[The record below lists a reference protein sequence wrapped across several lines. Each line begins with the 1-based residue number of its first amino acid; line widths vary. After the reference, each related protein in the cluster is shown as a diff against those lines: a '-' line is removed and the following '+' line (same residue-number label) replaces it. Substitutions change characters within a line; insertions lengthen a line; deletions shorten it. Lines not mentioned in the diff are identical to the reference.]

1 MRVTTSATLA
11 LAFAL
16 SGCTSSSTPP
26 AEYPPMPDDETSAA
40 TDTDTAASPLE
51 ALNARAR
58 AGAVTDTL
66 HGVAV
71 DDPYRA
77 LEEDSALTQEW
88 IAVQTARTAAAVT
101 SWSRPA
107 TSRRLETL
115 LRIGT
120 VGGAVVAGDHVFY
133 QLREGEREQPA
144 LMVRGL
150 GEADTARVL
159 VDPLTYGE
167 RAALDWYF
175 VSPSGRYVAF
185 GISQN
190 GDERSTLRV
199 LETASGTLR
208 PDTIEHT
215 KWTEV
220 SWLHDETA
228 FYYRRY
234 PREGEPDWDADHQDG
249 YHTRLFF
256 HVLGSDPANDPLV
269 YSPADG
275 THFPGASVS
284 DDDRWLVVSN
294 FAGWSQSDV
303 MLLDRGARARDRI
316 SAPSEAHPL
325 VPVVV
330 GQDHLYTARVH
341 HGQLYVLTNE
351 DAPRYR
357 LMRVAPGAAA
367 SDRSTWQVVIPEGS
381 AAIQDWTIVGDDHV
395 LHVLDDV
402 RSRLYV
408 HRLDGTLDHEM
419 TLPGSGAVAGIDGDA
434 AGGRLA
440 VSFSSYVHA
449 PQLLLWDQHARRD
462 RRPAR
467 ARAAASSEPAREL
480 RPIVEIPSPVDL
492 SELEVVQE
500 HVPST
505 DGASIPVY
513 YFQRRGTPHDGSA
526 PVLLNAYGG
535 FNISLLPNFTRHPL
549 YWVERGG
556 IFAVANLRG
565 GAEFG
570 EDWHR
575 AGNLE
580 NKHHVFEDM
589 EAVIRWFS
597 TSGISRPD
605 RIAITGGSN
614 GGLLMGAMITRCPDA
629 FGAAASYVGLY
640 DMIRYH
646 QFPPA
651 ELWVTEYGSSEDAR
665 AFQWL
670 YDYSPYHHVR
680 SGVSYPA
687 ILIET
692 ADHDTRVFWG
702 HSTKFAARLQEAEGG
717 ADPHVWFYREQ
728 QVGHGAGTPV
738 SSLVARYT
746 RMYAFI
752 EHALGVAEAAATTP

>member
-1 MRVTTSATLA
+1 MHGGMTSAWPSLSLSLFLA
-11 LAFAL
+11 LA
-16 SGCTSSSTPP
+16 SCGPSSTPP
-26 AEYPPMPDDETSAA
+26 AEYPPMPDAEDAGVGVALMMS
-40 TDTDTAASPLE
+40 SPLE
-51 ALNARAR
+51 DLNARAR
-58 AGAVTDTL
+58 AGAVTETL
-66 HGVAV
+66 HGVSV

-77 LEEDSALTQEW
+77 LEEDSPLTREW
-88 IAVQTARTAAAVT
+88 IDVQTARTAGAVVE
-101 SWSRPA
+101 WSRAA
-107 TSRRLETL
+107 TSRRLDEL

-120 VGGAVVAGDHVFY
+120 VGGAAIAGDHVFY

-150 GEADTARVL
+150 GATDAARIL
-159 VDPLTYGE
+159 IDPLTYGE
-167 RAALDWYF
+167 HAALDWYF
-175 VSPSGRYVAF
+175 VSPTGRFVAF

-199 LETASGTLR
+199 VETATGTLR
-208 PDTIEHT
+208 PETIEHT

-220 SWLHDETA
+220 SWLHDETG

-234 PREGEPDWDADHQDG
+234 PREGEPDWDADRQDS

-256 HVLGSDPANDPLV
+256 HVLGSDPSSDPLV
-269 YSPADG
+269 FSPVDG
-275 THFPGASVS
+275 THFPGASIS
-284 DDDRWLVVSN
+284 DDDRWLVVSD

-303 MLLDRGARARDRI
+303 RIFDRGARARGRV
-316 SAPSEAHPL
+316 SAPDAAHPL
-325 VPVVV
+325 VEVVV

-357 LMRVAPGAAA
+357 LMRVAPAAAA
-367 SDRSTWQVVIPEGS
+367 SDRSTWQVVIAEGS
-381 AAIQDWTIVGDDHV
+381 AAIQDWTIAGERHV

-402 RSRLYV
+402 RSRLLV
-408 HRLDGTLDHEM
+408 HRLDGALDHEL
-419 TLPGSGAVAGIDGDA
+419 TLPHGAVSSVDGDPETGRA
-434 AGGRLA
+434 A
-440 VSFSSYVHA
+440 VCFSGYVTA
-449 PQLLLWDQHARRD
+449 PQLLLWDPRARR
-462 RRPAR
+462 AR
-467 ARAAASSEPAREL
+467 SAPEL
-480 RPIVEIPSPVDL
+480 RPLVEIASPVDL
-492 SELEVVQE
+492 STLEVVQE

-505 DGASIPVY
+505 DGATIPLY
-513 YFQRRGTPHDGSA
+513 YVQRRGTPHDGSA
-526 PVLLNAYGG
+526 PVLINAYGG
-535 FNISLLPNFTRHPL
+535 FNISLLPNFVRHPL

-565 GAEFG
+565 GGEFG

-575 AGNLE
+575 AGNLA

-589 EAVIRWFS
+589 EAVIRWFAS
-597 TSGISRPD
+597 SGISRPD
-605 RIAITGGSN
+605 RIGITGGSN

-640 DMIRYH
+640 DMVRYH

-651 ELWVTEYGSSEDAR
+651 ELWVTEYGSSEDADQFR
-665 AFQWL
+665 WL
-670 YDYSPYHHVR
+670 FEYSPYHHVR
-680 SGVSYPA
+680 PGTRYPA

-702 HSTKFAARLQEAEGG
+702 HSTKFAARLQEAAGG
-717 ADPHVWFYREQ
+717 PDPSVWFYREQ

-746 RMYAFI
+746 RMYAFL
-752 EHALGVAEAAATTP
+752 EHALHVADPAP

>member
-1 MRVTTSATLA
+1 MHARMSRTLFVALLIAACGSTSAPA
-11 LAFAL
+11 
-16 SGCTSSSTPP
+16 
-26 AEYPPMPDDETSAA
+26 AEYPPMPDEVDAGTPAPTGSA
-40 TDTDTAASPLE
+40 LE
-51 ALNARAR
+51 QLNERAR
-58 AGAVTDTL
+58 AGAVTDTIF
-66 HGVAV
+66 GVQV
-71 DDPYRA
+71 EDPYRA
-77 LEEDSALTQEW
+77 LEADDELTHEW
-88 IAVQTARTAAAVT
+88 IDFQSTRTSTAVA
-101 SWSRPA
+101 SWSRA
-107 TSRRLETL
+107 ETAQRLEQV

-120 VGGAVVAGDHVFY
+120 VGGASVQGDHVFY
-133 QLREGEREQPA
+133 SLRDGDREQPA

-150 GEADTARVL
+150 GEHDEARIL

-167 RAALDWYF
+167 HAALDWYF
-175 VSPSGRYVAF
+175 PSPSGRYVAF

-199 LETASGTLR
+199 IETASGTMR
-208 PDTIEHT
+208 PDTIEHA
-215 KWTEV
+215 KWSEV
-220 SWLHDETA
+220 SWLHDETG
-228 FYYRRY
+228 FYFRRY
-234 PREGEPDWDADHQDG
+234 PHEGEPDWDAEHVDG

-256 HVLGSDPANDPLV
+256 HALGSDPSTDLLV
-269 YSPADG
+269 FSPTDG

-303 MLLDRGARARDRI
+303 HLFDRGTAGHRI
-316 SAPSEAHPL
+316 NAPDAEHALMPI
-325 VPVVV
+325 VV
-330 GQDHLYTARVH
+330 GQDHLYTARVER
-341 HGQLYVLTNE
+341 GQMYVLTNE

-357 LMRVAPGAAA
+357 LMRVAPAAAA
-367 SDRSTWQVVIPEGS
+367 SDRTTWRVVIPEGT
-381 AAIQDWTIVGDDHV
+381 AAVQDWTIAGDRHV

-408 HRLDGTLDHEM
+408 HRLDGHLDHEIE
-419 TLPGSGAVAGIDGDA
+419 LPGRGAVAGIDADA
-434 AGGRLA
+434 HSGRMA
-440 VSFSSYVHA
+440 VTFSGYVNA
-449 PQLLLWDQHARRD
+449 PQLSIWDAHARR
-462 RRPAR
+462 AR
-467 ARAAASSEPAREL
+467 GASEL
-480 RPIVEIPSPVDL
+480 RTIVEITSPVDL

-505 DGASIPVY
+505 DGASIPLY
-513 YFQRRGTPHDGSA
+513 YVQRRGTAHDGHA

-535 FNISLLPNFTRHPL
+535 FNISLLPNFARHPL

-565 GAEFG
+565 GGEFG

-575 AGNLE
+575 AGNLA

-597 TSGISRPD
+597 SSGISRPD

-629 FGAAASYVGLY
+629 FGAVATYVGLY
-640 DMIRYH
+640 DMVRYH

-651 ELWVTEYGSSEDAR
+651 ELWVTEYGSAASEEQ
-665 AFQWL
+665 FHWL

-680 SGVSYPA
+680 TRTQYPA

-702 HSTKFAARLQEAEGG
+702 HSTKFAARLQETIGG
-717 ADPHVWFYREQ
+717 ESPDVWFYREQ

-738 SSLVARYT
+738 SALVARYT
-746 RMYAFI
+746 RMYSFL
-752 EHALGVAEAAATTP
+752 EHALGVGTASP

>member
-1 MRVTTSATLA
+1 MPDAHDAGPSMVV
-11 LAFAL
+11 L
-16 SGCTSSSTPP
+16 SG
-26 AEYPPMPDDETSAA
+26 
-40 TDTDTAASPLE
+40 SPLE
-51 ALNARAR
+51 DLNRRAR
-58 AGAVTDTL
+58 AGAVVDTI
-66 HGVAV
+66 HGVQVA
-71 DDPYRA
+71 DPYRA
-77 LEEDSALTQEW
+77 LEEDSALTHEW
-88 IAVQTARTAAAVT
+88 IDVQTARTAAAVT
-101 SWSRPA
+101 SWSRAA
-107 TSRRLETL
+107 TSRRLDAL

-120 VGGAVVAGDHVFY
+120 VGGASVAGSHVFY
-133 QLREGEREQPA
+133 SLREGDREQPA

-150 GEADTARVL
+150 GASDEARIL
-159 VDPLTYGE
+159 IDPLTYGE
-167 RAALDWYF
+167 HAALDWYF

-199 LETASGTLR
+199 IETASGTMR
-208 PDTIEHT
+208 PDTIEHA
-215 KWTEV
+215 KWSEV
-220 SWLHDETA
+220 SWLHDETG

-234 PREGEPDWDADHQDG
+234 PREGEPDWNAEEQDS

-256 HVLGSDPANDPLV
+256 HALGSDPATDPLV
-269 YSPADG
+269 FSPTDG

-284 DDDRWLVVSN
+284 DDDRWVVISN

-303 MLLDRGARARDRI
+303 MLLDRGAHARGRV
-316 SAPSEAHPL
+316 SAPDATHPL
-325 VPVVV
+325 VNVVV

-357 LMRVAPGAAA
+357 LMRVAPAAAA
-367 SDRSTWQVVIPEGS
+367 SDRSTWQVVIPEGT
-381 AAIQDWTIVGDDHV
+381 AAIQDWTIAGDNHV
-395 LHVLDDV
+395 VHVLDDV
-402 RSRLYV
+402 RSRVFQYA
-408 HRLDGTLDHEM
+408 LDGHLGHELD
-419 TLPGSGAVAGIDGDA
+419 LPAGAVAGIDGDA
-434 AGGRLA
+434 DTGRMVVA
-440 VSFSSYVHA
+440 FSSYVHTPRLLAWNARDPHDLRSLRAGALA
-449 PQLLLWDQHARRD
+449 PLHTL
-462 RRPAR
+462 
-467 ARAAASSEPAREL
+467 
-480 RPIVEIPSPVDL
+480 VEIPSPVDL
-492 SELEVVQE
+492 STLEVVQE

-513 YFQRRGTPHDGSA
+513 YIQRRGTPHDGSA

-535 FNISLLPNFTRHPL
+535 FNISLLPNFVRHPL

-565 GAEFG
+565 GGELG

-575 AGNLE
+575 AGNLA

-597 TSGISRPD
+597 SSGISRPD
-605 RIAITGGSN
+605 RIGITGGSN

-629 FGAAASYVGLY
+629 FGAAATYVGLY
-640 DMIRYH
+640 DMVRYH

-651 ELWVTEYGSSEDAR
+651 ELWVTEYGSSESEEQFR
-665 AFQWL
+665 WL
-670 YDYSPYHHVR
+670 YDYSPYHHVTA
-680 SGVSYPA
+680 GAHYPA

-702 HSTKFAARLQEAEGG
+702 HSTKFAALLQESVGG
-717 ADPHVWFYREQ
+717 ADPSVWFYREQ

-746 RMYAFI
+746 RMYAFL
-752 EHALGVAEAAATTP
+752 EHSLGVTDAAPSTP